1 MIGSHIDA
9 LCMKVKPH
17 SKVDGKEEW
26 ERLGVAPYSVGG
38 ASQRWDASFS
48 TWWDRDLGCGGRV
61 LVRGDNGKV
70 EQKLIRMPGAG
81 EFKSS
86 FPFSELT

>member
-17 SKVDGKEEW
+17 SKVAGKEEW
-26 ERLGVAPYSVGG
+26 ERLGVAPYAVGG
-38 ASQRWDASFS
+38 PDVSWDASFS

-61 LVRGDNGKV
+61 LVRGDDGTV
-70 EQKLIRMPGAG
+70 QQKLIQFPGAG
-81 EFKSS
+81 KLV
-86 FPFSELT
+86 FSLCICVS

>member
-1 MIGSHIDA
+1 MIGAHIDA

-17 SKVDGKEEW
+17 SKVSGKEEW

-38 ASQRWDASFS
+38 SSVSWDASFS

-61 LVRGDNGKV
+61 LVRGENGKI
-70 EQKLIRMPGAG
+70 EQKLIRMPGA
-81 EFKSS
+81 
-86 FPFSELT
+86 SESHFF